1 MEVEKLYFFEHIKS
15 GKWINYDTA
24 KLTTNYKN
32 AFFLKNKEW
41 AEQWIKPITKNEKEL
56 ERLGFAPLFMDG
68 LKKELDKKGINLYG
82 DFTIVE
88 HTIDSIKQRKIGSIV
103 VEFNDGKKIS
113 IVKMDGDIFH
123 KIHYVQFLLY
133 RPII

>member
-1 MEVEKLYFFEHIKS
+1 
-15 GKWINYDTA
+15 
-24 KLTTNYKN
+24 
-32 AFFLKNKEW
+32 
-41 AEQWIKPITKNEKEL
+41 
-56 ERLGFAPLFMDG
+56 MDG

-123 KIHYVQFLLY
+123 KIQNKYKLAIVKIDGVPSHIWGMTEAEIETELKRIVMKKNDRDEAIKKHQANCKHDKGYVTNTGMSASKCVICGKPMY
-133 RPII
+133 